1 MDKWSICVVFIVF
14 IKQVMMMTEGKN
26 SMISRQACSES
37 KDVCLS
43 II

>member
-14 IKQVMMMTEGKN
+14 IKQVMMTEGKN